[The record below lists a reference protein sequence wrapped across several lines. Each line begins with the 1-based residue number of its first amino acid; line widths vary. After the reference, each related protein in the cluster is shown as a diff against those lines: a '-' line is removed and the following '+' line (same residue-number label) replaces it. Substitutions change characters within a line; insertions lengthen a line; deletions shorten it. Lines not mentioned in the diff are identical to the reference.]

1 MKKRNFFALSGAC
14 ALACAGALVFAL
26 TIHNGGSLFKIGVHA
41 DETWNH
47 YAERMPGALPGIKEY
62 WVSCNSNEHV
72 FTAPTGTITD
82 VNGWETS
89 GFVENDDRYTYSLAK
104 VAESALSDADLTK
117 TAPSTTAAG
126 YQRSSGRLFTASGN
140 QGANLDISGYDFL
153 SFGLYVDS
161 TLNYGIMFGG
171 NSGGDDVEVAI
182 AAGKNIT
189 MWNSTWYYFSFE
201 RNADNKWDG
210 YVGKFDA
217 AKRFSSSIVMDAQFK
232 TATNLNAFLGIWNWN
247 IPEGGGM
254 IYSTEVYA
262 GEKEHHY
269 VWDNSKISP
278 VETGTCSVCGD
289 VAERP
294 AGAVNFTTNK
304 YGAKLMNGSS
314 DVSTW
319 GGGYNGGNKLN
330 VFGPTSIA
338 YAYYGWGLLDAYL
351 PRIDFTKYSEVSFK
365 LGNVQVN
372 DADPT
377 GNPAGFRLGLS
388 SDNTPAFA
396 SAWDNCEITN
406 GKITFTTYANKVV
419 ANISSFG
426 FLTNNDFVI
435 TDADVINGNK
445 SVVLYVGSYLN
456 DSTSY
461 SILLTDLNL
470 VEKPDAADITDASIK
485 EVFLTKQVRRVEQQ
499 DAWKAPIGDAS
510 NEAGHADYYRIG
522 GRDAIH
528 FSAHYAS
535 DDPKFAYNSGFS
547 EWRFAHQQAGIT
559 AVTFAY
565 LYEDS
570 NTDTFDDGAGNVHT
584 MAQWY
589 GAAYQGRTM
598 TLIPDGKWH
607 VITVTG
613 DAYDINYFVMKI
625 YHFTGDIYISNIVYA
640 SGKAAADVNDASIKE
655 IFLEK
660 QVRRVEQQDAW
671 KAPIGDATNEAGHAE
686 YYEVGGVEAIRFSAH
701 YERED
706 QKFTYNNN
714 WSEWRFSHAKEG
726 LTSVTLS
733 YLYVD
738 INSELGNDGTSDV
751 HTMAQ
756 WYGAAYQGRTMNL
769 IPDGQWHNIT
779 VTGDAYNINFFVM
792 KIYHFTG
799 DIYLSNIV
807 YA

>member
-14 ALACAGALVFAL
+14 ALACTGALVFAL

-247 IPEGGGM
+247 IPENGM

-262 GEKEHHY
+262 GEKQHHY

-470 VEKPDAADITDASIK
+470 VEKPEAADITDASIK
-485 EVFLTKQVRRVEQQ
+485 EVFLT
-499 DAWKAPIGDAS
+499 
-510 NEAGHADYYRIG
+510 
-522 GRDAIH
+522 
-528 FSAHYAS
+528 
-535 DDPKFAYNSGFS
+535 
-547 EWRFAHQQAGIT
+547 
-559 AVTFAY
+559 
-565 LYEDS
+565 
-570 NTDTFDDGAGNVHT
+570 
-584 MAQWY
+584 
-589 GAAYQGRTM
+589 
-598 TLIPDGKWH
+598 
-607 VITVTG
+607 
-613 DAYDINYFVMKI
+613 
-625 YHFTGDIYISNIVYA
+625 
-640 SGKAAADVNDASIKE
+640 
-655 IFLEK
+655 K